1 MSGAPFDL
9 SATLTGAWV
18 EYLKSTRQGG
28 RTPRDYVWASGS
40 RDCWRQMALDLMH
53 PEDGPEW
60 TPDQLERFQRGN
72 EREHSVIARLH
83 QIGPR
88 CSPPFQVIGGQ
99 ERFEIRD
106 RDGTLLIVGK
116 IDGRM
121 EFRWNV
127 PANVSPGWDLEDG
140 SPRELPPPTTRRW
153 APIFEVKSGQSY
165 AYIETVEDLDNSPW
179 TRRAADQLLAYAYA
193 KGEPDVLLV
202 VDRPRMPL
210 FLTLH
215 LEDHLAKVE
224 RFLQGARAAVEARR
238 GGPLPPFTENTAV
251 CRRCDHFG
259 KTCAPPVDYGT
270 GLQVVTDERLIQAA
284 ETIAKHGDTAKD
296 VARAEKELKE
306 ALRKVPQ
313 AICGPLLITGKPQ
326 AKTTTEL
333 PEELKAKYTKTDPE
347 GAWKVSFQPHGVT
360 D

>member
-1 MSGAPFDL
+1 MSAPFDL

-18 EYLKSTRQGG
+18 DYLKSTRQGG

-121 EFRWNV
+121 EFQAEHLRTV
-127 PANVSPGWDLEDG
+127 AGK
-140 SPRELPPPTTRRW
+140 RF

-193 KGEPDVLLV
+193 KSEPDVLLV

-224 RFLQGARAAVEARR
+224 RFLQGARAAVDARR

-284 ETIAKHGDTAKD
+284 ETIAKHGEVAKD

-306 ALRKVPQ
+306 ALRGVPQ

-326 AKTTTEL
+326 AKTTLEL
-333 PEELKAKYTKTDPE
+333 PDELREKYTKKDPE
-347 GAWKVSFQPHGVT
+347 GSWKVGFQPHGVT